1 MKDVADPPKQRR
13 FFAVEVVQTSSMD
26 CGPAALKCLLEGFHV
41 PISFGR
47 LREACQTD
55 VDGTSIDTIEEIAKD
70 LGLVAEQALV
80 PVDHVTLD
88 SARVLPAIVVVNRGA
103 ALHFVVAWR
112 RHGGWLQ
119 VMDPAVGRRWV
130 RLRQFR
136 REIHLHPQIVDSS
149 DWRDWAGSDDFL
161 YPLRERLRLIGAD
174 SALAEEL
181 IAEAAADPG
190 WHPLAAL
197 DAGTRLVQSLIDNDG
212 IRTGGEAEGV
222 LRALVRDA
230 LESRAAGRT
239 DSLVPKPFWSV
250 SEDQPPSGS
259 PNGMLKV
266 GGAVVLSISGLRS
279 SDSGAT
285 EERRPLSLELEA
297 ALAEKAVPP
306 LAALWKMLGEDGL
319 LAPLAL
325 VLAGAFAVSATMIE
339 ALLFRGLFD
348 ISAQLA
354 LPSQRLFA
362 AVGLLVFATILLAI
376 NYASGLGTLRWG
388 RKLEARL
395 RMALLA
401 KLPRLNDRYFHSR
414 PISDMADR
422 NHNIQTVRGVPG
434 LGLRLIQSAIEL
446 VITLAGVLILAPAS
460 WLAAGLLAV
469 VALSFPFTTQHLL
482 NERDLR
488 ARNHAGALSSFY
500 LDAMLGHAP
509 VRAHRAERSVQGQH
523 ESLLVEWYKSLR
535 SLITLT
541 MATDTVQ
548 AIVTTVLVATLLLT
562 HFFTAARVTGSDLLL
577 VYWTLKLPALGGQIA
592 RLIHQYPAQR
602 NVLSRLL
609 EPLSAPEDLKLTE
622 EERAT
627 IAARETKPK
636 SAGGIALEFHE
647 GSVLAAG
654 HTILRSVDLSIAP
667 GEHVAIVGMSGAG
680 KSSLLGVLLGWHR
693 LATGHLLIDG
703 ERAHA
708 RDIESL
714 RHETAWVDPAIQIW
728 NRSLLDNLTYASD
741 EDAALAV
748 GDVIAAAR
756 LRGVT
761 QKLPQGLQTLLGEGG
776 GLLSGGEGQ
785 RVRLARA
792 LLSPK
797 TRLALL
803 DEPFRG
809 MDRTQRR
816 ALLAEARQ
824 WWSKVTLLCVTHDV
838 AETMAFDRV
847 LVVEDGRILEDGSP
861 SALMA
866 RGSRYRDLVDAE
878 AAVAESMW
886 KGDFWRRLT
895 LADGQL
901 KASESL

>member
-1 MKDVADPPKQRR
+1 MSAIEEKPKKRR

-26 CGPAALKCLLEGFHV
+26 CGPAALKCLLEGYNV

-55 VDGTSIDTIEEIAKD
+55 VDGTSIDTIEEIATD
-70 LGLVAEQALV
+70 LGLIAEQALV

-88 SARVLPAIVVVNRGA
+88 SARTLPAIVVVNRGA
-103 ALHFVVAWR
+103 ALHFVVVWR
-112 RHGGWLQ
+112 RHGRWLQ
-119 VMDPAVGRRWV
+119 IMDPAVGRRWV
-130 RLRQFR
+130 GLRQFQQ
-136 REIHLHPQIVDSS
+136 EIHVHYHKIDIP
-149 DWRDWAGSDDFL
+149 DWREWAATADFL
-161 YPLRERLRLIGAD
+161 DPLRERLRLIGAGP
-174 SALAEEL
+174 ALVEEL
-181 IAEAAADPG
+181 VAEAVADPG
-190 WHPLAAL
+190 WHPLATL
-197 DAGTRLVQSLIDNDG
+197 DAATRLVQSLIDNNG
-212 IRTGGEAEGV
+212 IRPGSEAEGV
-222 LRALVRDA
+222 IRALIREA
-230 LESRAAGRT
+230 LECYAAGRT
-239 DSLVPKPFWSV
+239 DPLIPKPFWSV
-250 SEDQPPSGS
+250 TEDQPPGS
-259 PNGMLKV
+259 TLRV
-266 GGAVVLSISGLRS
+266 GGAVVLGISGLRS
-279 SDSGAT
+279 SDAQ
-285 EERRPLSLELEA
+285 EAEARKPLSLELSA
-297 ALAEKAVPP
+297 ALAEKPVPP

-362 AVGLLVFATILLAI
+362 AIGLLVFATILLAI
-376 NYASGLGTLRWG
+376 EYASGLGTLRWG

-434 LGLRLIQSAIEL
+434 LGLRLIQSVLELAI
-446 VITLAGVLILAPAS
+446 TFAGVLILAPSS
-460 WLAAGLLAV
+460 WLLASLLALI
-469 VALSFPFTTQHLL
+469 ALAFPFTTQHLL

-488 ARNHAGALSSFY
+488 ARNHAGALNSFY
-500 LDAMLGHAP
+500 LDAMLGLAP

-541 MATDTVQ
+541 LATDTVQ
-548 AIVTTVLVATLLLT
+548 AMITTAVVGAMLLM
-562 HFFTAARVTGSDLLL
+562 HFFSAARVTGSDLLL

-609 EPLSAPEDLKLTE
+609 EPLSAPEDLELTD
-622 EERAT
+622 EERAA
-627 IAARETKPK
+627 IATRQKGPA
-636 SAGGIALEFHE
+636 SNGIALEFHD

-654 HTILRSVDLSIAP
+654 HTILQSVDLSIAP

-703 ERAHA
+703 KRAQG
-708 RDIESL
+708 RDIEAM

-741 EDAALAV
+741 DDAALAV

-792 LLSPK
+792 LLSPT

-824 WWSKVTLLCVTHDV
+824 WWRSVTLLCVTHDV

-847 LVVEDGRILEDGSP
+847 LVVEDGRIIEDGAPGS
-861 SALMA
+861 LMA
-866 RGSRYRDLVDAE
+866 RESRYRDLIEAE
-878 AAVAESMW
+878 AAVGESMW

-895 LADGQL
+895 LAGGRLQ
-901 KASESL
+901 ASESH

>member
-1 MKDVADPPKQRR
+1 MSEVEDKPKDRR
-13 FFAVEVVQTSSMD
+13 WLATEVVQVSTMD
-26 CGPAALKCLLEGFHV
+26 CGPAALKCLLEGHHV

-55 VDGTSIDTIEEIAKD
+55 VDGTSIDTIEQIAKD

-88 SARVLPAIVVVNRGA
+88 SAKALPAIVVVNRGA

-112 RHGGWLQ
+112 RHGRWLQ

-136 REIHLHPQIVDSS
+136 QEIHVHTQTVDVV
-149 DWRDWAGSDDFL
+149 DWRDWATTGDFL
-161 YPLRERLRLIGAD
+161 DPLRERLGLLGASPAIVD
-174 SALAEEL
+174 EFVGNAV
-181 IAEAAADPG
+181 ADPG

-197 DAGTRLVQSLIDNDG
+197 DAGTRLVQSLIDNGG
-212 IRTGGEAEGV
+212 IRPGREAEGV
-222 LRALVRDA
+222 LREIVRDA
-230 LESRAAGRT
+230 SENRAAGRT
-239 DSLVPKPFWSV
+239 DSLIPTPFWSV
-250 SEDQPPSGS
+250 VEGEPPSAGS
-259 PNGMLKV
+259 QGTLKV
-266 GGAVVLSISGLRS
+266 GGAVLLTVSGLRP
-279 SDSGAT
+279 DDA
-285 EERRPLSLELEA
+285 EAAAKRKPLSLELAA
-297 ALAEKAVPP
+297 ALSEKSVPP
-306 LAALWKMLGEDGL
+306 LGALWKMLREDGL

-339 ALLFRGLFD
+339 ALLFRGIFD

-362 AVGLLVFATILLAI
+362 AIGLLVFATILVAI
-376 NYASGLGTLRWG
+376 EYATGLGTLRWG

-434 LGLRLIQSAIEL
+434 LGLRLIQSVLELAI
-446 VITLAGVLILAPAS
+446 TFAGVVILAPGS
-460 WLAAGLLAV
+460 WLLAGLLALI
-469 VALSFPFTTQHLL
+469 ALAFPFTTQHVL

-488 ARNHAGALSSFY
+488 VRNHAGALNSFY
-500 LDAMLGHAP
+500 LDSMLGLAP
-509 VRAHRAERSVQGQH
+509 VRAHRAERSVQGEH

-535 SLITLT
+535 SLINVSL
-541 MATDTVQ
+541 ATDMVQ
-548 AIVTTVLVATLLLT
+548 SMITTALVGALLLT
-562 HFFTAARVTGSDLLL
+562 HFFSAGRVTGSDLLL
-577 VYWTLKLPALGGQIA
+577 VYWTLKLPALGSQIA

-609 EPLSAPEDLKLTE
+609 EPLSAPEDLELTGA
-622 EERAT
+622 ERAA
-627 IAARETKPK
+627 IATRESK
-636 SAGGIALEFHE
+636 SERDGIALGFHDA
-647 GSVLAAG
+647 SVLAAG
-654 HTILRSVDLSIAP
+654 HTILQSVDLSIAP

-693 LATGHLLIDG
+693 LATGQLMIDG
-703 ERAHA
+703 KVA
-708 RDIESL
+708 RGRDVEAL

-728 NRSLLDNLTYASD
+728 NRSLLDNLTYASSD
-741 EDAALAV
+741 EAALAV

-792 LLSPK
+792 LLSPT
-797 TRLALL
+797 TRLVLL

-809 MDRTQRR
+809 MDRIQRR

-824 WWSKVTLLCVTHDV
+824 WWSRITLLCVTHDV
-838 AETMAFDRV
+838 AETLAFDRV
-847 LVVEDGRILEDGSP
+847 LVVEDGRIIEDGAPGS
-861 SALMA
+861 LMA
-866 RGSRYRDLVDAE
+866 TASRYRDLVAAE
-878 AAVAESMW
+878 EAVGESIW

-895 LADGQL
+895 LSGGRL
-901 KASESL
+901 KASETL

>member
-1 MKDVADPPKQRR
+1 MSEVEDKPKERR
-13 FFAVEVVQTSSMD
+13 FLAVEVVQTSSMD
-26 CGPAALKCLLEGFHV
+26 CGPAALKCLLEGYHV

-55 VDGTSIDTIEEIAKD
+55 VDGTSIDTIEEIATD
-70 LGLVAEQALV
+70 LGLVADQALV
-80 PVDHVTLD
+80 PIDHVILD
-88 SARVLPAIVVVNRGA
+88 SARMLPAIVVVNRGA

-112 RHGGWLQ
+112 RHGRWIQ

-130 RLRQFR
+130 GLRQFR
-136 REIHLHPQIVDSS
+136 QEIHAHGQVVESS
-149 DWRDWAGSDDFL
+149 DWRDWAVTGDFL
-161 YPLRERLRLIGAD
+161 DPLRERLGLIGVGPD
-174 SALAEEL
+174 LIEEL
-181 IAEAAADPG
+181 VAEAVSDPG

-197 DAGTRLVQSLIDNDG
+197 DAGTRLVQSLIDNG
-212 IRTGGEAEGV
+212 GVRSGGEAQRV
-222 LRALVRDA
+222 LRGLIGEA
-230 LESRAAGRT
+230 LEGRAAGRT
-239 DSLVPKPFWSV
+239 DSLIPKIFWSV
-250 SEDQPPSGS
+250 MEEQPAGADSQAT
-259 PNGMLKV
+259 LRV
-266 GGAVVLSISGLRS
+266 AGAVVLGVSGVRS
-279 SDSGAT
+279 SDAEAA
-285 EERRPLSLELEA
+285 EERRPLSLELSA
-297 ALAEKAVPP
+297 ALSEKSVPP
-306 LAALWKMLGEDGL
+306 LAALWKMLREDGL

-325 VLAGAFAVSATMIE
+325 ILAGAFAVSATMIE

-362 AVGLLVFATILLAI
+362 AIGLLIFATILLAI
-376 NYASGLGTLRWG
+376 EYASGLGTLRWG

-422 NHNIQTVRGVPG
+422 NHNIQSVRGVPG
-434 LGLRLIQSAIEL
+434 LGLRLIQSVLELAI
-446 VITLAGVLILAPAS
+446 TFAGVLILAPGS
-460 WLAAGLLAV
+460 WLLASLLALI
-469 VALSFPFTTQHLL
+469 ALAFPFTTQHLL

-488 ARNHAGALSSFY
+488 VRNHAGALNSFY
-500 LDAMLGHAP
+500 LDAMLGLAP

-535 SLITLT
+535 SLINLTL
-541 MATDTVQ
+541 AADTVQ
-548 AIVTTVLVATLLLT
+548 AIITTAVVGAMLLT
-562 HFFTAARVTGSDLLL
+562 HFFSAARVTGSDLLL
-577 VYWTLKLPALGGQIA
+577 VYWTLKLPALGSQIA

-609 EPLSAPEDLKLTE
+609 EPLSAPEDLELTE
-622 EERAT
+622 EERAA
-627 IAARETKPK
+627 IATRKKGQASK
-636 SAGGIALEFHE
+636 GIALEFHN

-654 HTILRSVDLSIAP
+654 HTILQSVDLSIAP

-703 ERAHA
+703 KRAQG
-708 RDIESL
+708 RDIEAM

-741 EDAALAV
+741 DDAALAV

-761 QKLPQGLQTLLGEGG
+761 QKLPQGLQTFLGEGG

-792 LLSPK
+792 LLSPT

-816 ALLAEARQ
+816 ALLAEARE
-824 WWSKVTLLCVTHDV
+824 WWRSVTLICVTHDV

-847 LVVEDGRILEDGSP
+847 LVVEDGRIIEDGAPQS
-861 SALMA
+861 LMA
-866 RGSRYRDLVDAE
+866 RESRYRDLINAE
-878 AAVAESMW
+878 AAVGESIW
-886 KGDFWRRLT
+886 KGDFWRRLS
-895 LADGQL
+895 LVDGRL
-901 KASESL
+901 KASESR

>member
-1 MKDVADPPKQRR
+1 MSQVEDKPKERS

-26 CGPAALKCLLEGFHV
+26 CGPAALKCLLEGYHV

-55 VDGTSIDTIEEIAKD
+55 VDGTSIDTIEEIATD

-80 PVDHVTLD
+80 PIDHVTLD
-88 SARVLPAIVVVNRGA
+88 SAGMLPAIVVVNRGA
-103 ALHFVVAWR
+103 ALHFVVVWR
-112 RHGGWLQ
+112 RHGRWLQ

-130 RLRQFR
+130 GLRQFKQ
-136 REIHLHPQIVDSS
+136 EIHAHGQTVEIA
-149 DWRDWAGSDDFL
+149 DWRSWAATGDFL
-161 YPLRERLRLIGAD
+161 DPLRERLRLIGAGP
-174 SALAEEL
+174 ALVEEL
-181 IAEAAADPG
+181 VAEAVADPG
-190 WHPLAAL
+190 WHPLGAL
-197 DAGTRLVQSLIDNDG
+197 DASTRLVQSLIDNGG
-212 IRTGGEAEGV
+212 IRPGGEAAGV
-222 LRALVRDA
+222 LRGLIREAS
-230 LESRAAGRT
+230 EGHAAGRT
-239 DSLVPKPFWSV
+239 ETLIPKIFWSV
-250 SEDQPPSGS
+250 SEDQPPGVAS
-259 PNGMLKV
+259 PGTLRV
-266 GGAVVLSISGLRS
+266 AGAVVLGVSGLRS
-279 SDSGAT
+279 SDAGAA
-285 EERRPLSLELEA
+285 EEGRPLSLELSA
-297 ALAEKAVPP
+297 ALSEKAVPP
-306 LAALWKMLGEDGL
+306 LAALWKMLREDGL

-325 VLAGAFAVSATMIE
+325 ILAGAFAVSATMIE

-362 AVGLLVFATILLAI
+362 AIGLLIFATILLAI
-376 NYASGLGTLRWG
+376 EYATGLGTLRWG

-434 LGLRLIQSAIEL
+434 LGLRLIQSVLELAI
-446 VITLAGVLILAPAS
+446 TFAGVLILAPGS
-460 WLAAGLLAV
+460 WLLASLLAV
-469 VALSFPFTTQHLL
+469 IAVSFPFTTQHLL

-488 ARNHAGALSSFY
+488 ARNHAGALNSFY
-500 LDAMLGHAP
+500 LDAMLGLAP

-535 SLITLT
+535 GLINLTL
-541 MATDTVQ
+541 ATDTVQ
-548 AIVTTVLVATLLLT
+548 AIITTAVVGAMLLM
-562 HFFTAARVTGSDLLL
+562 HFFSAERVTGSDLLL
-577 VYWTLKLPALGGQIA
+577 VYWTLKLPALGAQIA

-609 EPLSAPEDLKLTE
+609 EPLSAPEDLELTE
-622 EERAT
+622 EERAA
-627 IAARETKPK
+627 IATRQKGPASK
-636 SAGGIALEFHE
+636 GIALEFHD

-654 HTILRSVDLSIAP
+654 HTILQSVDLSITP

-703 ERAHA
+703 KRAQG
-708 RDIESL
+708 RDIEAM

-741 EDAALAV
+741 DDAALAV

-761 QKLPQGLQTLLGEGG
+761 QKLPQGLQTFLGEGG

-792 LLSPK
+792 LLSPT

-816 ALLAEARQ
+816 ALLAEARE
-824 WWSKVTLLCVTHDV
+824 WWRSVTLLCVTHDV

-847 LVVEDGRILEDGSP
+847 LVVEDGRIIEDGAPRS
-861 SALMA
+861 LMA
-866 RGSRYRDLVDAE
+866 RQSRYRDLIDAE
-878 AAVAESMW
+878 AEVGESLW
-886 KGDFWRRLT
+886 KGDFWRRLS
-895 LADGQL
+895 LVDGRL
-901 KASESL
+901 KASESR

>member
-1 MKDVADPPKQRR
+1 MKDVADLPKERR
-13 FFAVEVVQTSSMD
+13 FFAVEVVQTSTMD
-26 CGPAALKCLLEGFHV
+26 CGPAALKCLLEGYHV

-55 VDGTSIDTIEEIAKD
+55 VDGTSIDTIEEIARD
-70 LGLVAEQALV
+70 LGLAAEQALV
-80 PVDHVTLD
+80 PIDHVTLD
-88 SARVLPAIVVVNRGA
+88 SARTLPAIVVVNRAA

-119 VMDPAVGRRWV
+119 VMDPAFGRRWV
-130 RLRQFR
+130 KLRQFQQ
-136 REIHLHPQIVDSS
+136 EIHLHSQTVEIA
-149 DWRDWAGSDDFL
+149 DWREWAVTDDFL
-161 YPLRERLRLIGAD
+161 KPLRERLSLIGAGP
-174 SALAEEL
+174 ALVEEL
-181 IAEAAADPG
+181 VGEAVADPG
-190 WHPLAAL
+190 WQPLATL
-197 DAGTRLVQSLIDNDG
+197 DASTRLVQSLIDTKG
-212 IRTGGEAEGV
+212 IRRGGEAEEV
-222 LRALVRDA
+222 LRALVREA

-239 DSLVPKPFWSV
+239 DSLIPKPFWSV
-250 SEDQPPSGS
+250 SEDEPPSASSSGT
-259 PNGMLKV
+259 LKV
-266 GGAVVLSISGLRS
+266 GGAVVLGISGLSS
-279 SDSGAT
+279 SDSRDA

-297 ALAEKAVPP
+297 ALAEEPVAP

-354 LPSQRLFA
+354 LPGQRLFA
-362 AVGLLVFATILLAI
+362 AVGLIVFATILLAI
-376 NYASGLGTLRWG
+376 EYASGLGTLRWG

-446 VITLAGVLILAPAS
+446 AITFAGVLILAPGS
-460 WLAAGLLAV
+460 WLVAGLLAL

-488 ARNHAGALSSFY
+488 ARNHAGALNSFY
-500 LDAMLGHAP
+500 LDAMLGLAP

-523 ESLLVEWYKSLR
+523 ESLLVEWYKSIR
-535 SLITLT
+535 STINLTL
-541 MATDTVQ
+541 ATDTVQ
-548 AIVTTVLVATLLLT
+548 AIITTALVGTLLLS
-562 HFFTAARVTGSDLLL
+562 HFFSAGRVTGSDLLL
-577 VYWTLKLPALGGQIA
+577 VYWVLKLPALGSQIA

-609 EPLSAPEDLKLTE
+609 EPLSAPEDLELTE
-622 EERAT
+622 EERSAIAT
-627 IAARETKPK
+627 RATKLPAAR
-636 SAGGIALEFHE
+636 GIALEFHD

-654 HTILRSVDLSIAP
+654 HTILQSVDLSIAP

-693 LATGHLLIDG
+693 LATGHLLVDG
-703 ERAHA
+703 RRAQG
-708 RDIESL
+708 RDIEAL

-741 EDAALAV
+741 DDAALGV

-792 LLSPK
+792 LLSPT

-838 AETMAFDRV
+838 AETLAFDRV
-847 LVVEDGRILEDGSP
+847 LVVEDGRIIEDGAP
-861 SALMA
+861 SSLMA
-866 RGSRYRDLVDAE
+866 RKSRYRDLIEAE
-878 AAVAESMW
+878 AAVGESIW

-895 LADGQL
+895 LSDGRL
-901 KASESL
+901 KVSETL

>member
-1 MKDVADPPKQRR
+1 MSDVAGKPKKRR
-13 FFAVEVVQTSSMD
+13 FFAVEVVQTSTMD
-26 CGPAALKCLLEGFHV
+26 CGPAALKCLLEGHHV
-41 PISFGR
+41 AISFGR

-55 VDGTSIDTIEEIAKD
+55 VDGTSIDTIEEIARD
-70 LGLVAEQALV
+70 LGLKAEQALV
-80 PVDHVTLD
+80 PVDHVTLA
-88 SARVLPAIVVVNRGA
+88 SANLLPAIVVVNRGA

-112 RHGGWLQ
+112 RHGRWLQ
-119 VMDPAVGRRWV
+119 VMDPGVGRRWV
-130 RLRQFR
+130 TLRQFQQD
-136 REIHLHPQIVDSS
+136 IHVHSQTVETA
-149 DWRDWAGSDDFL
+149 DWLDWALTADFL
-161 YPLRERLRLIGAD
+161 DPLRERLRAIGAGPE
-174 SALAEEL
+174 AIEGFV
-181 IAEAAADPG
+181 AEAAAGPG
-190 WHPLAAL
+190 WRPLAAL
-197 DAGTRLVQSLIDNDG
+197 DATTRLVQSLIGTKG
-212 IRTGGEAEGV
+212 IRRGGEAEGV
-222 LRALVRDA
+222 FRGLVREA
-230 LESRAAGRT
+230 SESHSAGR
-239 DSLVPKPFWSV
+239 DSLIPKPFWSIA
-250 SEDQPPSGS
+250 EDQPPSGAS
-259 PNGMLKV
+259 GGTLNV
-266 GGAVVLSISGLRS
+266 GGAVVLSIAGLRS
-279 SDSGAT
+279 DDPAAT
-285 EERRPLSLELEA
+285 DERRPLSLELEA
-297 ALAEKAVPP
+297 ALAEKPLPP

-325 VLAGAFAVSATMIE
+325 LLAGAFAVSATMIE
-339 ALLFRGLFD
+339 ALLFRGIFD

-354 LPSQRLFA
+354 LPTQRLFA
-362 AVGLLVFATILLAI
+362 AIGLLVFATILMAI
-376 NYASGLGTLRWG
+376 EYASGLGTLRWG

-434 LGLRLIQSAIEL
+434 LGLRLIQSGLELAI
-446 VITLAGVLILAPAS
+446 TFAGVVILAPGS
-460 WLAAGLLAV
+460 WLLAGLLALM
-469 VALSFPFTTQHLL
+469 ALSFPFTTQYWL

-488 ARNHAGALSSFY
+488 VRNHAGALNSFY
-500 LDAMLGHAP
+500 LDAMLGLAP

-535 SLITLT
+535 SMINLSL
-541 MATDTVQ
+541 ATDTVQ
-548 AIVTTVLVATLLLT
+548 AILTTMLVGALLLT
-562 HFFTAARVTGSDLLL
+562 HFFSAGRVTGSDLLL
-577 VYWTLKLPALGGQIA
+577 VFWTLKLPALGGQIG
-592 RLIHQYPAQR
+592 RLVHQYPAQR
-602 NVLSRLL
+602 NVLLRQL
-609 EPLSAPEDLKLTE
+609 EPLSAPEDLELTPE
-622 EERAT
+622 ELAA
-627 IAARETKPK
+627 IAVREPR
-636 SAGGIALEFHE
+636 SAAKGVALDFHD

-654 HTILRSVDLSIAP
+654 HTILQSVDLKIAP

-703 ERAHA
+703 KRALA
-708 RDIESL
+708 RDIEAM

-741 EDAALAV
+741 DDAALAV

-792 LLSPK
+792 LLSPT

-816 ALLAEARQ
+816 ALLAEARS
-824 WWSKVTLLCVTHDV
+824 WWRSVTLLCVTHDV
-838 AETMAFDRV
+838 AETMEFDRV
-847 LVVEDGRILEDGSP
+847 LVVEGGRIIEDGAP
-861 SALMA
+861 ATLMA
-866 RGSRYRDLVDAE
+866 RASRYRDLVDAE

-886 KGDFWRRLT
+886 EGDFWRRLT
-895 LADGQL
+895 LVEGRL
-901 KASESL
+901 KADETL

>member
-1 MKDVADPPKQRR
+1 MSEVEAKPRERR
-13 FFAVEVVQTSSMD
+13 WLAVEVVQTSSMD
-26 CGPAALKCLLEGFHV
+26 CGPAALKCLLEGHHV

-70 LGLVAEQALV
+70 LGLLAEQALV
-80 PVDHVTLD
+80 PIDHVTLA
-88 SARVLPAIVVVNRGA
+88 SARTLPAIVVVNRGS
-103 ALHFVVAWR
+103 ALHFVVVWR
-112 RHGGWLQ
+112 RHGRWLQ

-130 RLRQFR
+130 TARQFQ
-136 REIHLHPQIVDSS
+136 RELHLHTQAAETAN
-149 DWRDWAGSDDFL
+149 WRDWAASANFL
-161 YPLRERLRLIGAD
+161 DPLRERLRDIGVDNATID
-174 SALAEEL
+174 DLV
-181 IAEAAADPG
+181 AEAVADPD
-190 WHPLAAL
+190 WRPMATL
-197 DAGTRLVQSLIDNDG
+197 DAATRLVQSLISSKG
-212 IRTGGEAEGV
+212 IRRGGEARGV
-222 LRALVRDA
+222 VRALIQEARECHVQ
-230 LESRAAGRT
+230 GRT
-239 DSLVPKPFWSV
+239 DTLISKPFWSV
-250 SEDQPPSGS
+250 AEGRPPSADSG
-259 PNGMLKV
+259 GTLMV
-266 GGAVVLSISGLRS
+266 GGAIALSISGLRS
-279 SDSGAT
+279 SDVQAD
-285 EERRPLSLELEA
+285 EERKPLSLELSA
-297 ALAEKAVPP
+297 ALTEKQIPP
-306 LAALWKMLGEDGL
+306 LTALWKMLGEDGL

-325 VLAGAFAVSATMIE
+325 ILAGAFAVCAATIE

-362 AVGLLVFATILLAI
+362 AIGLLVFATILLALD
-376 NYASGLGTLRWG
+376 YASALGSLRWG

-422 NHNIQTVRGVPG
+422 NHNIQSVRGVPG
-434 LGLRLIQSAIEL
+434 LGLRLIQSVIQLAITF
-446 VITLAGVLILAPAS
+446 VGVLILAPSS
-460 WLAAGLLAV
+460 WLLAGLLALM
-469 VALSFPFTTQHLL
+469 ALLFPFTTQQLL

-488 ARNHAGALSSFY
+488 VRSHGGALSGFY
-500 LDAMLGHAP
+500 LDAMLGLAP
-509 VRAHRAERSVQGQH
+509 VRAHRAERNVQGQH
-523 ESLLVEWYKSLR
+523 ESLLVEWYQSLR
-535 SLITLT
+535 SLISLGL
-541 MATDTVQ
+541 ATSTVQ
-548 AIVTTVLVATLLLT
+548 TMITTALVGWLLLT
-562 HFFTAARVTGSDLLL
+562 HFFSVGRVTGSDLLL
-577 VYWTLKLPALGGQIA
+577 VFWALRLPALGSQIA
-592 RLIHQYPAQR
+592 GLINQYPAQR
-602 NVLSRLL
+602 NILSRLL
-609 EPLSAPEDLKLTE
+609 EPLSAPDDLELS
-622 EERAT
+622 AADLAQ
-627 IAARETKPK
+627 IAARGPK
-636 SAGGIALEFHE
+636 VAAKGIALEFHG

-654 HTILRSVDLSIAP
+654 HTILESVDLSIAP

-703 ERAHA
+703 RRAQA
-708 RDIESL
+708 RDIEAL

-741 EDAALAV
+741 DDATLSV

-792 LLSPK
+792 LLSTG

-809 MDRTQRR
+809 TDRTQRR
-816 ALLAEARQ
+816 ALLTEARQ
-824 WWSKVTLLCVTHDV
+824 WWKSVTLLCVTHDV

-847 LVVEDGRILEDGSP
+847 LVVEDGRIIEDGAPQS
-861 SALMA
+861 LMA
-866 RGSRYRDLVDAE
+866 RQSRYRDLIDAE
-878 AAVAESMW
+878 KSVGESMW

-895 LADGQL
+895 LSDGRLQ
-901 KASESL
+901 ASETL

>member
-1 MKDVADPPKQRR
+1 MSEVEDKPRGRR
-13 FFAVEVVQTSSMD
+13 FLAVEVVQVSTMD
-26 CGPAALKCLLEGFHV
+26 CGPAALKCLLEGHHV

-55 VDGTSIDTIEEIAKD
+55 VDGTSIDTIEQIARD
-70 LGLVAEQALV
+70 LGLKAEQALV
-80 PVDHVTLD
+80 PVDHVTLA
-88 SARVLPAIVVVNRGA
+88 SAKTLPAIVVVNRGA

-112 RHGGWLQ
+112 RHGRLLQ

-130 RLRQFR
+130 TLRQFR
-136 REIHLHPQIVDSS
+136 QEIHVHTQSVDIP
-149 DWRDWAGSDDFL
+149 DWLDWAATDDFL
-161 YPLRERLRLIGAD
+161 DPLRERLGLLGANRVLVD
-174 SALAEEL
+174 EL
-181 IAEAAADPG
+181 VSGAAAGPG

-197 DAGTRLVQSLIDNDG
+197 DAGIRLVQSLIDNGG
-212 IRTGGEAEGV
+212 IKPGTEAQGV
-222 LRALVRDA
+222 LRELVRDA
-230 LESRAAGRT
+230 CESHAAGRA
-239 DSLVPKPFWSV
+239 DSLIPKPFWSV
-250 SEDQPPSGS
+250 VEDQPPSAGS
-259 PNGMLKV
+259 NGTLKV
-266 GGAVVLSISGLRS
+266 SGAVVLGVEGLRS
-279 SDSGAT
+279 DDSEAA
-285 EERRPLSLELEA
+285 EKRKPLSLELAA
-297 ALAEKAVPP
+297 ALAEKPVPP

-325 VLAGAFAVSATMIE
+325 VLAGAFAVSAAMIE
-339 ALLFRGLFD
+339 ALLFRGIFD

-354 LPSQRLFA
+354 LPSQRLLAAIGLLIFA
-362 AVGLLVFATILLAI
+362 AILLAI
-376 NYASGLGTLRWG
+376 EYASGLGTLRWG

-422 NHNIQTVRGVPG
+422 NHNIQAVRGVPG
-434 LGLRLIQSAIEL
+434 LGLRLIQSVLELAI
-446 VITLAGVLILAPAS
+446 TFAGVVILAPAS
-460 WLAAGLLAV
+460 WPAAGLLAL
-469 VALSFPFTTQHLL
+469 VALGFPFTTQHLL

-488 ARNHAGALSSFY
+488 VRNHAGALNSFY
-500 LDAMLGHAP
+500 LDSMLGLAP

-535 SLITLT
+535 GLINLSLTTDLVQSLITT
-541 MATDTVQ
+541 A
-548 AIVTTVLVATLLLT
+548 LVGALLLT
-562 HFFTAARVTGSDLLL
+562 HFFSAGRVTGSDLLL
-577 VYWTLKLPALGGQIA
+577 VFWVLKLPALGGQIA
-592 RLIHQYPAQR
+592 RLVHQYPAQR

-609 EPLSAPEDLKLTE
+609 EPLSAPEDLELTD
-622 EERAT
+622 EERAA
-627 IAARETKPK
+627 IATRQRK
-636 SAGGIALEFHE
+636 SAGQGVALEFHDA
-647 GSVLAAG
+647 SVLAAG
-654 HTILRSVDLSIAP
+654 HTILQSVDLSIAP

-693 LATGHLLIDG
+693 LATGRLEIDG
-703 ERAHA
+703 KRARA
-708 RDIESL
+708 RDIEAL

-728 NRSLLDNLTYASD
+728 NRSLLDNLTYASSD
-741 EDAALAV
+741 ETTLGV
-748 GDVIAAAR
+748 GEVIAAAR

-792 LLSPK
+792 LLSPT

-824 WWSKVTLLCVTHDV
+824 WWASVTLLCVTHDV
-838 AETMAFDRV
+838 AETMGFDRV
-847 LVVEDGRILEDGSP
+847 LVVEDGRIIEDGAP
-861 SALMA
+861 EALMA
-866 RGSRYRDLVDAE
+866 RESRYRDLVDAE
-878 AAVAESMW
+878 ADVGESIW

-895 LADGQL
+895 LSGGRL
-901 KASESL
+901 KASETL

>member
-1 MKDVADPPKQRR
+1 MSDGEDKPRERR
-13 FFAVEVVQTSSMD
+13 FFAVEVVQTSTMD
-26 CGPAALKCLLEGFHV
+26 CGPAALKCLLEGYHV

-55 VDGTSIDTIEEIAKD
+55 VDGTSIDTIEEIARD
-70 LGLVAEQALV
+70 LGLAAEQALV
-80 PVDHVTLD
+80 PIDHVTLA
-88 SARVLPAIVVVNRGA
+88 SARTLPAIVVVNRGA
-103 ALHFVVAWR
+103 ALHFVVVWR
-112 RHGGWLQ
+112 RHGRWLQ
-119 VMDPAVGRRWV
+119 IMDPAVGRRWV
-130 RLRQFR
+130 TLRQFQQ
-136 REIHLHPQIVDSS
+136 EIHLHAQKVGIA
-149 DWRDWAGSDDFL
+149 DWRDWAATDDFL
-161 YPLRERLRLIGAD
+161 EPLRERLRSLGAAPTLVD
-174 SALAEEL
+174 ELVADAL
-181 IAEAAADPG
+181 ADPG

-197 DAGTRLVQSLIDNDG
+197 DAGARLVQSLIDTNG
-212 IRTGGEAEGV
+212 IRRGSEAEGV
-222 LRALVRDA
+222 LRALLA
-230 LESRAAGRT
+230 EACESHAAGRT
-239 DSLVPKPFWSV
+239 ESLIPKPFWSV
-250 SEDQPPSGS
+250 TEDELPADGS
-259 PNGMLKV
+259 DRTLRFS
-266 GGAVVLSISGLRS
+266 GAVVLSVSGLRS
-279 SDSGAT
+279 SDAEAA
-285 EERRPLSLELEA
+285 EERRPLSLELSA
-297 ALAEKAVPP
+297 ALSEKPVPP

-339 ALLFRGLFD
+339 ALLFRGIFD

-362 AVGLLVFATILLAI
+362 AVGLLIFATILLAI
-376 NYASGLGTLRWG
+376 EYASGLGTLRWG

-434 LGLRLIQSAIEL
+434 LGLRLIQSVLELAI
-446 VITLAGVLILAPAS
+446 TFAGVLILAPGS
-460 WLAAGLLAV
+460 WLLAALLALI
-469 VALSFPFTTQHLL
+469 ALSFPFTTQHLL

-488 ARNHAGALSSFY
+488 VRNHAGALNSFY
-500 LDAMLGHAP
+500 LDSMLGLAP

-535 SLITLT
+535 SLINLSLV
-541 MATDTVQ
+541 TDMVQ
-548 AIVTTVLVATLLLT
+548 VIITTALVGALLLT
-562 HFFTAARVTGSDLLL
+562 HFFSAGRVTGSDLLL

-592 RLIHQYPAQR
+592 RLVHQYPAQR

-609 EPLSAPEDLKLTE
+609 EPLSAPEDLELTE
-622 EERAT
+622 EERAALA
-627 IAARETKPK
+627 IRETK
-636 SAGGIALEFHE
+636 ATARGVALEFHD

-654 HTILRSVDLSIAP
+654 HTILQSVDLAIAP

-703 ERAHA
+703 KRAQGG
-708 RDIESL
+708 DIEAM

-741 EDAALAV
+741 DDATLAV

-761 QKLPQGLQTLLGEGG
+761 QKLPQGLQTFLGEGG

-792 LLSPK
+792 LLSPT

-824 WWSKVTLLCVTHDV
+824 WWAPVTLLCVTHDV

-847 LVVEDGRILEDGSP
+847 LVVEDGRIIEDGAPQS
-861 SALMA
+861 LMA
-866 RGSRYRDLVDAE
+866 RESRYRDLVDAE
-878 AAVAESMW
+878 AAVGESIW

-895 LADGQL
+895 LSGGRL
-901 KASESL
+901 KASETL

>member
-1 MKDVADPPKQRR
+1 MSEIEGKPKERR
-13 FFAVEVVQTSSMD
+13 FLAPEVVQVSTMD
-26 CGPAALKCLLEGFHV
+26 CGPAALKCLLEGHHV

-55 VDGTSIDTIEEIAKD
+55 VDGTSINTIEEIATD
-70 LGLVAEQALV
+70 LGLVAEQAVV
-80 PVDHVTLD
+80 PIDHVVPD
-88 SARVLPAIVVVNRGA
+88 SAGTLPAIVVVNRGA

-112 RHGGWLQ
+112 RHGRWLQ

-130 RLRQFR
+130 TVR
-136 REIHLHPQIVDSS
+136 RFQQEIHLHSQAVKVA
-149 DWRDWAGSDDFL
+149 DWREWAATGEFL
-161 YPLRERLRLIGAD
+161 NPLRERLGRLGAD
-174 SALAEEL
+174 SALVEEL
-181 IAEAAADPG
+181 VADAVGAPG

-197 DAGTRLVQSLIDNDG
+197 DAGTRLVQSLIDNKG
-212 IRTGGEAEGV
+212 IRPGGEAGGV
-222 LRALVRDA
+222 LRTLVEDA
-230 LESRAAGRT
+230 CKSLAAGRT
-239 DSLVPKPFWSV
+239 DTIIPEPFWAFKE
-250 SEDQPPSGS
+250 EDPPSAA
-259 PNGMLKV
+259 PNDNLV
-266 GGAVVLSISGLRS
+266 VRGAVVLRISGMRAE
-279 SDSGAT
+279 DDRAAAEG
-285 EERRPLSLELEA
+285 RPLSLELEA
-297 ALAEKAVPP
+297 ALTEKTVPP

-362 AVGLLVFATILLAI
+362 AIGLLVFATILLAI
-376 NYASGLGTLRWG
+376 EYGSGLGTLRWG

-422 NHNIQTVRGVPG
+422 NHNIQTVRAVPG
-434 LGLRLIQSAIEL
+434 LGLRLIQSVLELAI
-446 VITLAGVLILAPAS
+446 TFAGILILAPSS
-460 WLAAGLLAV
+460 WLLAGLLAAT
-469 VALSFPFTTQHLL
+469 ALAFPFTTQHIL

-488 ARNHAGALSSFY
+488 VRNHAGALNSFY
-500 LDAMLGHAP
+500 LDSMLGLAP

-523 ESLLVEWYKSLR
+523 EALLVEWYKSLR
-535 SLITLT
+535 SVINLSL
-541 MATDTVQ
+541 ATDMVQ
-548 AIVTTVLVATLLLT
+548 AMITTALVGAMLLM
-562 HFFTAARVTGSDLLL
+562 HFFSAGRVTGSDLLL
-577 VYWTLKLPALGGQIA
+577 VYWTLKLPAVGAQIA

-609 EPLSAPEDLKLTE
+609 EPLSAPEDLELTE
-622 EERAT
+622 EERGA
-627 IAARETKPK
+627 IAARQTK
-636 SAGGIALEFHE
+636 AAGGGIALEFQDA
-647 GSVLAAG
+647 GVLAAG
-654 HTILRSVDLSIAP
+654 HTILQSVNLSIAP
-667 GEHVAIVGMSGAG
+667 GEHVALVGMSGAG

-693 LATGHLLIDG
+693 LATGRLLIDG
-703 ERAHA
+703 KRALG
-708 RDIESL
+708 RDIEAM

-728 NRSLLDNLTYASD
+728 NRSLLDNLTYATDD
-741 EDAALAV
+741 EATLAV

-792 LLSPK
+792 LLSPR

-816 ALLAEARQ
+816 ALLAEARR
-824 WWSKVTLLCVTHDV
+824 WWASVTLLCVTHDV
-838 AETMAFDRV
+838 AETMSFDRV
-847 LVVEDGRILEDGSP
+847 LVVEGGRIIEDGAP
-861 SALMA
+861 EMLMA
-866 RGSRYRDLVDAE
+866 GQSRYRDLVEAE
-878 AAVAESMW
+878 AAVGESIW
-886 KGDFWRRLT
+886 QGDFWRRLT
-895 LADGQL
+895 LSGGRL
-901 KASESL
+901 KASETL

>member
-1 MKDVADPPKQRR
+1 MSDLEGKPKDRR
-13 FFAVEVVQTSSMD
+13 FLAVEVVQSSSMD
-26 CGPAALKCLLEGFHV
+26 CGPAALKCLLEGHHV

-55 VDGTSIDTIEEIAKD
+55 VDGTSIDTIEEIATD

-80 PVDHVTLD
+80 PIDHVTLD
-88 SARVLPAIVVVNRGA
+88 SARMLPAIVVVNRGA

-112 RHGGWLQ
+112 RHGRWLQ

-130 RLRQFR
+130 SLRQFR
-136 REIHLHPQIVDSS
+136 QEIHVHAQTASVR
-149 DWRDWAGSDDFL
+149 DWRDWAGTGEFL
-161 YPLRERLRLIGAD
+161 DPLRERLQLLGIG
-174 SALAEEL
+174 SAVVEEL
-181 IAEAAADPG
+181 IADAVADPG
-190 WHPLAAL
+190 WHRLAAL
-197 DAGTRLVQSLIDNDG
+197 DAGTRLVQSLIDNKG
-212 IRTGGEAEGV
+212 IRRGGEAERV
-222 LRALVRDA
+222 LRKIVGDA
-230 LESRAAGRT
+230 AESLAARRP
-239 DSLVPKPFWSV
+239 DNIIPKPFWSV
-250 SEDQPPSGS
+250 REEVPLPPFPTG
-259 PNGMLKV
+259 NLAV
-266 GGAVVLSISGLRS
+266 LGAVVLSIAGMRS
-279 SDSGAT
+279 NDDQA
-285 EERRPLSLELEA
+285 EDRRRPLSLELEA
-297 ALAEKAVPP
+297 ALAEKPVPP

-354 LPSQRLFA
+354 LSSQRLFA
-362 AVGLLVFATILLAI
+362 AIGLLVFAAILLAI
-376 NYASGLGTLRWG
+376 EYASGLGTLRWG

-401 KLPRLNDRYFHSR
+401 KLPKLNDRYFHSR

-434 LGLRLIQSAIEL
+434 LGLRLIQSVLELAI
-446 VITLAGVLILAPAS
+446 TFAGVLILAPAS
-460 WLAAGLLAV
+460 WPLAALLALT
-469 VALSFPFTTQHLL
+469 ALAFPFTTQHIL

-488 ARNHAGALSSFY
+488 VRNHAGALNSFY
-500 LDAMLGHAP
+500 LDSMLGLAP
-509 VRAHRAERSVQGQH
+509 VRAHRAEKSVQGQH
-523 ESLLVEWYKSLR
+523 EALLVEWYKSLR
-535 SLITLT
+535 GLINLSL
-541 MATDTVQ
+541 ATDMAQ
-548 AIVTTVLVATLLLT
+548 AMITTALVGAMLLI
-562 HFFTAARVTGSDLLL
+562 HFFSTGRVTGSDLLL

-592 RLIHQYPAQR
+592 RLVHQYPAQR

-609 EPLSAPEDLKLTE
+609 EPLSAPEDLELTE
-622 EERAT
+622 EERAA
-627 IAARETKPK
+627 IATREAKA
-636 SAGGIALEFHE
+636 AGRGVSLQFQNA
-647 GSVLAAG
+647 SVLAAG
-654 HTILRSVDLSIAP
+654 HTILQSVDLSIAP

-693 LATGHLLIDG
+693 LATGRLLIDG
-703 ERAHA
+703 KPA
-708 RDIESL
+708 RGSDIEAM

-741 EDAALAV
+741 DEATLAV

-792 LLSPK
+792 LLSSG

-809 MDRTQRR
+809 MDRVQRR
-816 ALLAEARQ
+816 ALLAEARR
-824 WWSKVTLLCVTHDV
+824 WWKQVTLLCVTHDV

-847 LVVEDGRILEDGSP
+847 LVVEDGRIIEDGAP
-861 SALMA
+861 ETLLA
-866 RGSRYRDLVDAE
+866 GESRYRDLIEAE
-878 AAVAESMW
+878 ATVGESIW

-895 LADGQL
+895 LSGGRL

>member
-1 MKDVADPPKQRR
+1 MSDVEGKGKERR
-13 FFAVEVVQTSSMD
+13 FLAVEVVQTSSMD
-26 CGPAALKCLLEGFHV
+26 CGPAALKCLLEGHHV

-55 VDGTSIDTIEEIAKD
+55 VDGTSIDTIEEIATD
-70 LGLVAEQALV
+70 LGLVAEQALL
-80 PVDHVTLD
+80 PIDHVTLD
-88 SARVLPAIVVVNRGA
+88 SARTLPAIVVVNRGA

-112 RHGGWLQ
+112 RHGRWLQ

-130 RLRQFR
+130 SLRQFR
-136 REIHLHPQIVDSS
+136 QEIHVHGQTATVA
-149 DWRDWAGSDDFL
+149 DWRDWAGTAEFL
-161 YPLRERLRLIGAD
+161 DPLRERLRLVGVRPGVV
-174 SALAEEL
+174 EEL
-181 IAEAAADPG
+181 IADAVADSG
-190 WHPLAAL
+190 WHSLAAL
-197 DAGTRLVQSLIDNDG
+197 DAGTRLVQSLIDNKG
-212 IRTGGEAEGV
+212 IHRGVEAERV
-222 LRALVRDA
+222 LRKIVSDA
-230 LESRAAGRT
+230 FEGVAARRGDNIIPR
-239 DSLVPKPFWSV
+239 SFWSV
-250 SEDQPPSGS
+250 REEEPLPPS
-259 PNGMLKV
+259 PNGTLAV
-266 GGAVVLSISGLRS
+266 YGAVVLSIAGMRS
-279 SDSGAT
+279 SEGETAD
-285 EERRPLSLELEA
+285 RRKPLSIELEA
-297 ALAEKAVPP
+297 ALSEKPVPP

-362 AVGLLVFATILLAI
+362 AIGLLVFATILLAI
-376 NYASGLGTLRWG
+376 EYASGLGTLRWG

-434 LGLRLIQSAIEL
+434 LGLRLIQSVLEL
-446 VITLAGVLILAPAS
+446 AITLAGVLILAPAS
-460 WLAAGLLAV
+460 WPLAALLAIA
-469 VALSFPFTTQHLL
+469 ALAFPFTTQHIL

-488 ARNHAGALSSFY
+488 VRNHAGALNSFY
-500 LDAMLGHAP
+500 LDSMLGLAP

-523 ESLLVEWYKSLR
+523 EALLVEWYKSLR
-535 SLITLT
+535 GLINLSL
-541 MATDTVQ
+541 ATDMVQ
-548 AIVTTVLVATLLLT
+548 AMITTALVGAMLLI
-562 HFFTAARVTGSDLLL
+562 HFFSAGRVTGSDLLL
-577 VYWTLKLPALGGQIA
+577 VYWTLKLPALGAQIA
-592 RLIHQYPAQR
+592 RLVHQYPAQR

-609 EPLSAPEDLKLTE
+609 EPLSAPEDLELTE
-622 EERAT
+622 EERAAIPT
-627 IAARETKPK
+627 RETKR
-636 SAGGIALEFHE
+636 AGRGIALEFHDA
-647 GSVLAAG
+647 SVLAAG

-703 ERAHA
+703 KPARG
-708 RDIESL
+708 RDIEAL

-741 EDAALAV
+741 DEATLAV

-792 LLSPK
+792 LLSPG

-809 MDRTQRR
+809 MDRVQRR
-816 ALLAEARQ
+816 ALLAEARR
-824 WWSKVTLLCVTHDV
+824 WWASVTLLCVTHDV

-847 LVVEDGRILEDGSP
+847 LVVEDGRIIEDGAPES
-861 SALMA
+861 LLA
-866 RGSRYRDLVDAE
+866 RQSRYRDLVEAE
-878 AAVAESMW
+878 EAVGESIW

-895 LADGQL
+895 LSEGRL

>member
-1 MKDVADPPKQRR
+1 MTEVEEKPKERR
-13 FFAVEVVQTSSMD
+13 FFAVEVVQTSTMD
-26 CGPAALKCLLEGFHV
+26 CGPAALKCLLEGYHV

-55 VDGTSIDTIEEIAKD
+55 VDGTSIDTIEEIARD
-70 LGLVAEQALV
+70 LGLIAEQALV
-80 PVDHVTLD
+80 PFDHVTLD
-88 SARVLPAIVVVNRGA
+88 SAKTLPAIVVVNRGA

-112 RHGGWLQ
+112 RHGRWLQ

-130 RLRQFR
+130 KLRQFQQ
-136 REIHLHPQIVDSS
+136 EIHVHSQTVDVA
-149 DWRDWAGSDDFL
+149 DWRDWATTGDFL
-161 YPLRERLRLIGAD
+161 DPLRERLGRIGANGTLVEELVGE
-174 SALAEEL
+174 ALA
-181 IAEAAADPG
+181 DPR
-190 WHPLAAL
+190 WHALAAL
-197 DAGTRLVQSLIDNDG
+197 DAATRLVQSLIDNKG
-212 IRTGGEAEGV
+212 IQRGGEAEGV
-222 LRALVRDA
+222 LRALIRDA
-230 LESRAAGRT
+230 SENLAAGRT
-239 DSLVPKPFWSV
+239 ETLIPKSFWSV
-250 SEDQPPSGS
+250 TEGEPPAAGSEGT
-259 PNGMLKV
+259 LKV
-266 GGAVVLSISGLRS
+266 GGAVVLGISGLRS
-279 SDSGAT
+279 DDA
-285 EERRPLSLELEA
+285 EAAAQRKPLSLELEA
-297 ALAEKAVPP
+297 ALSEKQVPP
-306 LAALWKMLGEDGL
+306 LTALWKMLGEDGL

-325 VLAGAFAVSATMIE
+325 ILAGAFAVSATMIE

-362 AVGLLVFATILLAI
+362 AIGLIVFATILLAI
-376 NYASGLGTLRWG
+376 EYASGLGTLRWG

-434 LGLRLIQSAIEL
+434 LGLRLIQSVIEL
-446 VITLAGVLILAPAS
+446 AITFVGVLILAPGSWMLAS
-460 WLAAGLLAV
+460 VLALLAL
-469 VALSFPFTTQHLL
+469 AFPFTTQHLL

-488 ARNHAGALSSFY
+488 VRNHAGALNSFY
-500 LDAMLGHAP
+500 LDAMLGLAP

-535 SLITLT
+535 SLINLSL
-541 MATDTVQ
+541 ATDTVQ
-548 AIVTTVLVATLLLT
+548 AMITTAVVGAMLLT
-562 HFFTAARVTGSDLLL
+562 HFFSAGRVTGSDLLL
-577 VYWTLKLPALGGQIA
+577 VYWTLKLPALGSQIA

-609 EPLSAPEDLKLTE
+609 EPLSAPEDLELTE

-627 IAARETKPK
+627 IATRQSKPATK
-636 SAGGIALEFHE
+636 GIALEFHD

-654 HTILRSVDLSIAP
+654 HTILQSVDLSIAP

-703 ERAHA
+703 KRAQA
-708 RDIESL
+708 RDIEAL

-741 EDAALAV
+741 EDASLAV

-761 QKLPQGLQTLLGEGG
+761 QKLPQGLQTYLGEGG

-792 LLSPK
+792 LLSRT

-816 ALLAEARQ
+816 VLLAEARQ
-824 WWSKVTLLCVTHDV
+824 WWSQVTLLCVTHDV
-838 AETMAFDRV
+838 AETLAFDRV
-847 LVVEDGRILEDGSP
+847 LVVENGRIIEDGAP
-861 SALMA
+861 AGLMA
-866 RGSRYRDLVDAE
+866 SGSRYRELVDAE

-886 KGDFWRRLT
+886 KGDFWRRLS
-895 LADGQL
+895 LVDGRL
-901 KASESL
+901 KESESL